1 MSEQRKMKKYEELC
15 YRDDFMFGKVMS
27 DPELCRCVLECLLQR
42 PVSELREV
50 QTQREFKFVA
60 DGKPIRL
67 DVYNE
72 DSEGNVYDAE
82 MENLNHKSVESHQL
96 PRRSRYYQASI
107 DTDYMDEGDS
117 YRKLPDSNVM
127 FICTFDPFG
136 LGLSKYTFCETC
148 EENHE
153 LKLNDGTVK
162 IFYNCTYGGEDI
174 PDNLREFYDY
184 VENGN
189 AGNELTKRIDEAVVK
204 SRKNSVWRS
213 QYMKE
218 RIVLQDAREEGF
230 EEGIEQGLE
239 QGIERGIRN
248 MLSRGKSVEEIVDF
262 CGYPVELVKRVED
275 SMLAATN

>member
-1 MSEQRKMKKYEELC
+1 M
-15 YRDDFMFGKVMS
+15 
-27 DPELCRCVLECLLQR
+27 
-42 PVSELREV
+42 SELREV
-50 QTQREFKFVA
+50 QTQREFKLVA

-72 DSEGNVYDAE
+72 DSEGNIYDAE
-82 MENLNHKSVESHQL
+82 MENLNHKSIESHQL

-117 YRKLPDSNVM
+117 YRNLPDSSVM

-136 LGLSKYTFCETC
+136 LGLSQYTFFETC
-148 EENHE
+148 KEDHE

-162 IFYNCTYGGEDI
+162 IFYNCTYEGEDI
-174 PDNLREFYDY
+174 PDSLKEFYDY

-189 AGNELTKRIDEAVVK
+189 AGNELTKRIDEAVAR
-204 SRKNSVWRS
+204 SRKNSMWRS

-218 RIVLQDAREEGF
+218 RIVLQDAREEGK
-230 EEGIEQGLE
+230 EEGRSEE
-239 QGIERGIRN
+239 SFNRIRN

-262 CGYPVELVKRVED
+262 CGYPVELVRKVEE